1 MSYCHLVGGVGIKFS
16 NGFGTLPGAK
26 MLAEWNAAT
35 CLTGSKIARPLVAT
49 QSVLCGS
56 ASVTISAS
64 GCSGTY
70 NWYNVAVGGSS
81 LGSNPS
87 FVTPVLNA
95 STDYYVSCTF
105 DGCTSKRTVA
115 PLRFFTNTPPVV
127 SNAAICGTSSSTT
140 LSATGCVGMS
150 FAWYSV
156 ASGGVALGNAS
167 SLAVS
172 GIVSNTTYYVECGLA
187 GCDTTSRVAVT
198 ITYTPLCPVC
208 EPTGTGLDCSDNDM
222 LTQIKILRNSTEL
235 FNKVNTCSALGFQ
248 YIVPVNA
255 IHFIR
260 DSTYSL
266 VMVNPGIY
274 KDGLAVWL
282 DYNRNNEFEPAE
294 KVYSFY
300 NALLWT
306 QQTANFVIPA
316 NASLGNLRMRIKVTW
331 LESSNSPCSVSDG
344 EGYGEI
350 YDILVNVKCKENVVY
365 AAAAQAAGIYKVS
378 ETIQSQANV
387 ATGTTYQA
395 GKNILLGP
403 GFQAGSNEVFT
414 AQIAGCQ

>member
-1 MSYCHLVGGVGIKFS
+1 
-16 NGFGTLPGAK
+16 

-35 CLTGSKIARPLVAT
+35 CLTGSKIARPIVT
-49 QSVLCGS
+49 QSVLCGP
-56 ASVTISAS
+56 ASVTITAS

-70 NWYNVAVGGSS
+70 NWYNVAAAGSS

-95 STDYYVSCTF
+95 STNYYVSCTF
-105 DGCTSKRTVA
+105 NGCTSKRTLALV
-115 PLRFFTNTPPVV
+115 RVFTNTPPEV
-127 SNAAICGTSSSTT
+127 SNAAICGTSNSTT
-140 LSATGCVGMS
+140 LSATGCSGMS

-156 ASGGVALGNAS
+156 ASGGVALSNAS

-172 GIVSNTTYYVECGLA
+172 GIVSSTTYYVECGLA

-198 ITYTPLCPVC
+198 ITYTPLCTLC
-208 EPTGTGLDCSDNDM
+208 EPTGMDCSFGDR

-235 FNKVNTCSALGFQ
+235 LDKANDCSTSGFQ

-255 IHFIR
+255 VHFIR

-266 VMVNPGIY
+266 VMVSPGSEQ
-274 KDGLAVWL
+274 DGLAVWI
-282 DYNRNNEFEPAE
+282 DYNRNNEFEPSE
-294 KVYSFY
+294 KIYSFF
-300 NALLWT
+300 NGNRWT
-306 QQTANFVIPA
+306 QQTADFTIPA
-316 NASLGNLRMRIKVTW
+316 NASLGNLRIRIKVSW
-331 LESSNSPCSVSDG
+331 LGLSNSPCSVSDG
-344 EGYGEI
+344 GGYGEI

-365 AAAAQAAGIYKVS
+365 AAAAQGAGIYKVS

-414 AQIAGCQ
+414 AQIGGCQ

>member
-1 MSYCHLVGGVGIKFS
+1 
-16 NGFGTLPGAK
+16 
-26 MLAEWNAAT
+26 
-35 CLTGSKIARPLVAT
+35 
-49 QSVLCGS
+49 
-56 ASVTISAS
+56 
-64 GCSGTY
+64 
-70 NWYNVAVGGSS
+70 
-81 LGSNPS
+81 
-87 FVTPVLNA
+87 
-95 STDYYVSCTF
+95 
-105 DGCTSKRTVA
+105 
-115 PLRFFTNTPPVV
+115 
-127 SNAAICGTSSSTT
+127 
-140 LSATGCVGMS
+140 
-150 FAWYSV
+150 
-156 ASGGVALGNAS
+156 
-167 SLAVS
+167 
-172 GIVSNTTYYVECGLA
+172 
-187 GCDTTSRVAVT
+187 
-198 ITYTPLCPVC
+198 
-208 EPTGTGLDCSDNDM
+208 
-222 LTQIKILRNSTEL
+222 
-235 FNKVNTCSALGFQ
+235 VNTCSALGFQ

-274 KDGLAVWL
+274 KDGLAVWI
-282 DYNRNNEFEPAE
+282 DYNRNNEFEPSE

>member
-1 MSYCHLVGGVGIKFS
+1 VEVIAHEIGHNFGLPHTHNCTWSDGTTTGAIDNCGHNYGNGVTYEDGTCVGPTPTNGGTIMSYCHLVSGIGINFS
-16 NGFGTLPGAK
+16 NGFGALPGAK
-26 MLAEWNAAT
+26 MLAELNAAAT
-35 CLTGSKIARPLVAT
+35 CLTGSKIARPLVTT
-49 QSVLCGS
+49 QSVLSGS

-81 LGSNPS
+81 LGSNSS

-115 PLRFFTNTPPVV
+115 PVRFFTNTPPVV

-172 GIVSNTTYYVECGLA
+172 GIVSNTTYYVECGLV
-187 GCDTTSRVAVT
+187 GCDTTSRVPVT

-208 EPTGTGLDCSDNDM
+208 EPTGTGLDCNFGDL
-222 LTQIKILRNSTEL
+222 LTQIKILRNSTVL
-235 FNKVNTCSALGFQ
+235 LDKANDCSTSGFQ
-248 YIVPVNA
+248 YIVPENA

-266 VMVNPGIY
+266 VMVNPEIY
-274 KDGLAVWL
+274 EDGLAVWI
-282 DYNRNNEFEPAE
+282 DYNRNN
-294 KVYSFY
+294 
-300 NALLWT
+300 
-306 QQTANFVIPA
+306 
-316 NASLGNLRMRIKVTW
+316 
-331 LESSNSPCSVSDG
+331 
-344 EGYGEI
+344 
-350 YDILVNVKCKENVVY
+350 
-365 AAAAQAAGIYKVS
+365 
-378 ETIQSQANV
+378 
-387 ATGTTYQA
+387 
-395 GKNILLGP
+395 
-403 GFQAGSNEVFT
+403 
-414 AQIAGCQ
+414 